1 MSSPTKTPAQ
11 ESVSA
16 DSATSMPAS
25 AGTTTSVPAQASTS
39 TIESTLSVGEYHVL
53 QYKKRVE
60 DKAAALETLLEVSS
74 VLNTDGSMP
83 PTMADS
89 ESAAVAHE
97 PVTGSRRPR
106 EDCPSASSSKCSRNE
121 EEKAPTP
128 VTPSS
133 PRSVPTERAPWMP
146 TASEIASRF
155 GATSPPN
162 RIPLYV
168 CRAIIDDAEAA
179 AQPFDPMTN
188 QRRDYFIGLIH
199 KLRWH
204 ASKKTSR
211 KSKVPEWMAF
221 CQSWNA
227 FVENFNKDA
236 KAYRARITAAQHHFE
251 TFSRRHMIDRLH
263 NEAVE
268 AGIPCAVPFGTACSH
283 CPPGAERLSERD
295 VTGYT
300 TVRVPVQLRD
310 LRVQLERR
318 VERRDTPSISGD
330 HSARAGVTPA
340 LRSGLRTPSP
350 CPERPPSGRSAVPMY
365 LGGEAI
371 LSNEYEDEP
380 DLGSSSGVYSPRFA
394 RLSTESS
401 RAHRAV
407 VAAGAERYP
416 SYAAL
421 EQFQSVEFAQL
432 QHELCYQKEQVGRAA
447 QTASNIQ
454 VELGTQVVRLCN
466 RVAALEKLA
475 YAASSSSASHQ
486 G

>member
-1 MSSPTKTPAQ
+1 MSSLTKTPAQ
-11 ESVSA
+11 ESASA
-16 DSATSMPAS
+16 DSATFVSAS
-25 AGTTTSVPAQASTS
+25 AGNTTSVPAQASTS
-39 TIESTLSVGEYHVL
+39 TTESRLSVDEYHAL

-60 DKAAALETLLEVSS
+60 DKAAAPETILEGSDVPMEDGEVPSS
-74 VLNTDGSMP
+74 A
-83 PTMADS
+83 ADS

-106 EDCPSASSSKCSRNE
+106 EDDPSASSSKCSRNEE

-199 KLRWH
+199 ELRWH
-204 ASKKTSR
+204 ASKRTSR
-211 KSKVPEWMAF
+211 KSKVPDWMAL

-263 NEAVE
+263 NEAME

-350 CPERPPSGRSAVPMY
+350 FPERPPSKRSDVPMY
-365 LGGEAI
+365 LGGEEI

-380 DLGSSSGVYSPRFA
+380 DLGSSSGVHSPPFA

-407 VAAGAERYP
+407 VAAERYSP
-416 SYAAL
+416 YGQPGVDRDSRALSDRVAAL
-421 EQFQSVEFAQL
+421 EQFQSGESL
-432 QHELCYQKEQVGRAA
+432 
-447 QTASNIQ
+447 S
-454 VELGTQVVRLCN
+454 GTMSCATR
-466 RVAALEKLA
+466 RRR
-475 YAASSSSASHQ
+475 SHRPLRPRRTSK
-486 G
+486 